1 MKKCPWCGA
10 EYPDESTRCLV
21 DGNLLPGSEP
31 EAAPL
36 LGEPT
41 HAAPPPSPV
50 PESPTLPVP
59 AISSDRRLRII
70 ELVLVSVV
78 AFGGSILASAFYLLG
93 WNASGSI
100 GGSLTWA
107 NGIVHE
113 LGCLGLVWYVLA
125 RRSRT
130 FADLGFMPAGIDVLW
145 SILLFIGGTVSVSLV
160 HYGIRAMGLTSVSE
174 SAASARVGQILFGG
188 GVSAVT
194 ILFQFV
200 NPFFEELIVRGYVM
214 TEVKHLTQSASKA
227 VLFST
232 LLQMSYHFYQGA
244 PLAFSE
250 GAMFALF
257 SVYYAK
263 TNRLTPIILAHLY
276 LDWYGTLWYLL
287 SSS

>member
-1 MKKCPWCGA
+1 M
-10 EYPDESTRCLV
+10 
-21 DGNLLPGSEP
+21 
-31 EAAPL
+31 
-36 LGEPT
+36 
-41 HAAPPPSPV
+41 
-50 PESPTLPVP
+50 
-59 AISSDRRLRII
+59 
-70 ELVLVSVV
+70 VSVV

-93 WNASGSI
+93 LNASTSI

-113 LGCLGLVWYVLA
+113 AGCLGLVWYVLA

-130 FADLGFMPAGIDVLW
+130 FSDLGFSPAGMDVAW
-145 SILLFIGGTVSVSLV
+145 SILLFIAGSISVSVV
-160 HYGIRAMGLTSVSE
+160 HWGIRASGLTSVSE

-214 TEVKHLTQSASKA
+214 TEVNHLTRSAAKA
-227 VLFST
+227 VLVST
-232 LLQMSYHFYQGA
+232 LLQTSYHFYQGA
-244 PLAFSE
+244 PLAFSQ

-276 LDWYGTLWYLL
+276 LDWYGTLWYMLRH
-287 SSS
+287 